1 VLDLLGRGAVGV
13 TEGARAL
20 SVNKSTASRL
30 FANMALRG
38 YAARDPASGVYRLGP
53 RVANLYQA
61 YIAGRRL
68 GRDATLLLERVAAAT
83 GETAILTA
91 FESGR
96 AVYIDR
102 VISEHPLRTSARIG
116 QPAPLH
122 AGAAGKSILAM
133 LPPPEVDAL
142 LGDGP
147 LERFGR
153 ATLTDRDRL
162 RSELALVRQRGY
174 AVSVE
179 EINEGIIGVGIPL
192 LSPDGRPI
200 GAIGVTGPKARFG
213 DARIREIAASLLA
226 CAKQFGWLL
235 PAVSEN
241 GRDPRRRPAARAAKR
256 VTKRATARIP
266 TGRAA
271 R

>member
-1 VLDLLGRGAVGV
+1 
-13 TEGARAL
+13 
-20 SVNKSTASRL
+20 VNKSTASRL
-30 FANMALRG
+30 FATMALRG

-53 RVANLYQA
+53 RIGNLYQA

-68 GRDATLLLERVAAAT
+68 GRDATLLLERVAAVT

-91 FESGR
+91 FEGGR

-122 AGAAGKSILAM
+122 AGAAGKAILAM
-133 LPPPEVDAL
+133 LPQPEVDAL

-153 ATLTDRDRL
+153 ATLTDRGRL
-162 RSELALVRQRGY
+162 RSEFALIRQRGY

-179 EINEGIIGVGIPL
+179 EINEGITGVSIPL

-200 GAIGVTGPKARFG
+200 GAIGVTGPKTRFG
-213 DARIREIAASLLA
+213 EARIRDIAASLLA
-226 CAKQFGWLL
+226 CAQQAGWPL
-235 PAVSEN
+235 PVSSDSD
-241 GRDPRRRPAARAAKR
+241 RDPRRRPAGRAAKR
-256 VTKRATARIP
+256 GTARS
-266 TGRAA
+266 TTRRAA